1 MNDQEAH
8 ASGLQRNRRERRG
21 VRRAVLLVVIV
32 LATVAPATVACTRR
46 SDSRI
51 PSRETTVTVIATASP
66 DPTSTPAAFEPLS
79 VPSKPGYRLVFS
91 DEFIGPTLNAKKWE
105 TSLPWGNT
113 NRVEQQYYTPES
125 VSQRDGVLTMTARKK
140 PTNGKSYASGVISSS
155 DRFVFTYGYSEIRAQ
170 VPAGTGLWSAFWLV
184 SPIQGSNDEA
194 DVMEILGSDPSKG
207 YAVLHY
213 GTMAKKGRSLSTYRN
228 PDFSVG
234 FHTFA
239 VNWEPDLMVWYV
251 DGVERYR
258 VTQNI
263 PSTPMYLI
271 TNLAVGGVDSWSGPP
286 NRYTEFPAELKVDYI
301 RVFQRN

>member
-1 MNDQEAH
+1 MNDLDAH
-8 ASGLQRNRRERRG
+8 TGGLQRNRRGRRG
-21 VRRAVLLVVIV
+21 VRWAVFSAVIG
-32 LATVAPATVACTRR
+32 LATVASLSVACTRP
-46 SDSRI
+46 SESRT
-51 PSRETTVTVIATASP
+51 PSREATVTVIATASP
-66 DPTSTPAAFEPLS
+66 DPTSTPSSFEPLS
-79 VPSKPGYRLVFS
+79 LPSRPGYRLVFS
-91 DEFIGPTLNAKKWE
+91 DEFVGQQLNTKQWA

-113 NRVEQQYYTPES
+113 NRQEQQFYTPDS
-125 VSQRDGVLTMTARKK
+125 LSQRDGVLTITARKK
-140 PTNGKSYASGVISSS
+140 ATNGKPYASGVISSS

-194 DVMEILGSDPSKG
+194 DVMEVLGSDPSKG

-213 GTMAKKGRSLSTYRN
+213 GTMAKKGRSLSSYRN

-258 VTQNI
+258 VTQNV
-263 PSTPMYLI
+263 PTTPMYLI

-286 NRYTEFPAELKVDYI
+286 NRYTQFPAELKVDYI